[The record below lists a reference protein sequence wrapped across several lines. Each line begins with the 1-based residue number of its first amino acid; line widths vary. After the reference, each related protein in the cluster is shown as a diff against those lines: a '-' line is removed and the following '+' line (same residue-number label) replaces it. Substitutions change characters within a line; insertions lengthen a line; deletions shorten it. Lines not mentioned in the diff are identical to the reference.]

1 MPKLPLRHGV
11 FLPPFHPMDEN
22 PAACLDRDLEL
33 MEWLDRLGF
42 HEAWIGEHHS
52 AGWELISSPELFI
65 AVASQRTRS
74 IRFGT
79 GVISL
84 PYHNPLMVANR
95 IIQLDHHTRGR
106 VMFGAGPGLLASDAL
121 MLGID
126 PNTQRDR
133 MAEALDVI
141 LRLFRGEIVT
151 EKTDWYTLVDAR
163 AHLLPYT
170 KPHPEVAVVSAVT
183 PSGGRLAGK
192 YDLSMICVAAT
203 NPFGY
208 DALAANWKIAND
220 IAATQGRRMD
230 PARLR
235 LVGPMHIAET
245 RAKAFENVR
254 FGFER
259 YLDYLNNNQPR
270 FLVPDGTGRGGMVRG
285 PKIRRDR
292 HARRRHRAD
301 RTALRQTRRVRR
313 HAAPGAQL
321 GRLGR
326 NKTLLRALRPLRHAA
341 LLRRQRPPY
350 RFVRLVHRT
359 SRRADRET
367 LHRGACDVR
376 QARGRA
382 TRGADG
388 APEDR
393 AGSLVNHGNLL
404 DDVPAA
410 LANEDLRTLLTT
422 PTCGSSAS
430 SPPARP
436 ARRDSGTTR
445 TGQSGCC
452 CWPAR
457 PHC

>member
-1 MPKLPLRHGV
+1 
-11 FLPPFHPMDEN
+11 
-22 PAACLDRDLEL
+22 

-42 HEAWIGEHHS
+42 QEAWIGEHHS

-126 PNTQRDR
+126 PSTQRDR

-151 EKTDWYTLVDAR
+151 EKTDWYTLVNAR

-192 YDLSMICVAAT
+192 YNLSMICVAAT

-254 FGFER
+254 FGLER

-270 FLVPDGTGRGGMVRG
+270 FLVPNGQDAAEWFVENKFGVIGTPDDAIALIERLYAKQGAFGVMLHQAHNWADWEATKRSYELYSRYVMPRFSGDNAPRIASFDWCTEHRDELTEKRTTAARAMFDKHEAEQRAAQAEQEGMVR
-285 PKIRRDR
+285 PK
-292 HARRRHRAD
+292 
-301 RTALRQTRRVRR
+301 T
-313 HAAPGAQL
+313 
-321 GRLGR
+321 GRE
-326 NKTLLRALRPLRHAA
+326 A
-341 LLRRQRPPY
+341 
-350 RFVRLVHRT
+350 
-359 SRRADRET
+359 
-367 LHRGACDVR
+367 
-376 QARGRA
+376 
-382 TRGADG
+382 
-388 APEDR
+388 
-393 AGSLVNHGNLL
+393 
-404 DDVPAA
+404 
-410 LANEDLRTLLTT
+410 
-422 PTCGSSAS
+422 
-430 SPPARP
+430 
-436 ARRDSGTTR
+436 
-445 TGQSGCC
+445 
-452 CWPAR
+452 W
-457 PHC
+457 